1 MKRRKWIHSLVLFYF
16 MCPVLTLCVR
26 SSLYVS
32 GPNFMC
38 PIVFC
43 QFLTLCV
50 PFSKKF
56 FFQKCHFRMFLDPL
70 NPNLASVLIFEAS
83 VTRYVNFYHENVNF
97 FKISVNVFFTLFCVL
112 NTNLALVYRSG
123 TYLPRYVNIYHVW
136 KNSIFHIFN
145 HEKAKNSNFFD
156 LGNYYNILL
165 TMLYMTIWC
174 YMYSDSVNQKC
185 KKKSYFTQ

>member
-1 MKRRKWIHSLVLFYF
+1 
-16 MCPVLTLCVR
+16 
-26 SSLYVS
+26 
-32 GPNFMC
+32 
-38 PIVFC
+38 
-43 QFLTLCV
+43 
-50 PFSKKF
+50 
-56 FFQKCHFRMFLDPL
+56 MFLDPL

-97 FKISVNVFFTLFCVL
+97 FKIRVNVFFTLFCVL

-156 LGNYYNILL
+156 LGNYWQYFDNNAIYDNLVLYVFGFSKPEMQKKIIFYTIKCHFEML
-165 TMLYMTIWC
+165 TFLHI
-174 YMYSDSVNQKC
+174 
-185 KKKSYFTQ
+185 F